1 MSKSINYQPHID
13 GLRAIAVL
21 SVLVFHLD
29 KSWLP
34 GGFVGVDI
42 FFVISGYLITS
53 ILTREIDQKRFSL
66 KHFYT
71 RRIKR
76 ILPVYFT
83 VAASSLVTGI
93 IILAPS
99 ELIKVAESLL
109 ASVVFLSN
117 YYFYF
122 NVGYFGGQAD
132 LMPLIHMWS
141 LAVEEQFY
149 IFWPIVLMILA
160 AIASPLWR
168 IVFIWAIFLSSFIIS
183 LMLSSSH
190 PDFSYYAIMT
200 RTYELMVGA
209 LFAIYMERA
218 KALPKVSVWM
228 AFATLI
234 LSVIF
239 IRQSMA
245 FPGWIALLPCVAT
258 GTLIVKGQGSQ
269 SVNRFLSA
277 PFMVWVGLLSYS
289 LYMWHWPVISFMRH
303 YFIELEMQHILFAIV
318 VTFALSMISRHLIE
332 KPMMVSG
339 ASFKRSFLL
348 VYILPATILVS
359 VSWFIISNDGVY
371 SRYSND
377 EQTLLRT
384 SEAVGHHCAR
394 SLPYDKPNP
403 DCLIG
408 EETTEPKAKVLLW
421 GDSHANHF
429 FNTAKVASTSMPV
442 TFELVSF
449 AGCPS
454 IRGVF
459 RVNRAY
465 SVKCY
470 EHNEAVWE
478 KLVKN
483 GDFDAIVLASNWAN
497 YPRGNNLG
505 DNEDMSVSIENSSR
519 AFFSNMSNMISDMA
533 LLEKPFFIID
543 SVPNFPFNPARCN
556 INRKLLG
563 QNRDCNLEESE
574 YKQGKAEFTT
584 FIMQEVND
592 KRNVRFVSLDD
603 ALCEK
608 GVCLSVKDGKALY
621 SDSNHLSEYGSK
633 YVASEFISFLNEVVV
648 K

>member
-168 IVFIWAIFLSSFIIS
+168 TVVIWAIFLTSFIIS

-258 GTLIVKGQGSQ
+258 GTLIVKGQESRGVS
-269 SVNRFLSA
+269 RFLSA

-332 KPMMVSG
+332 KPMMVSS

-408 EETTEPKAKVLLW
+408 EEKTEPKAKVLLW

-505 DNEDMSVSIENSSR
+505 DNEDMSVSTENSSR

-592 KRNVRFVSLDD
+592 KRNVHFVSLDD

-608 GVCLSVKDGKALY
+608 GVCLSAKDGKALY

-633 YVASEFISFLNEVVV
+633 YVASEFISFLNEVAG

>member
-83 VAASSLVTGI
+83 VAASSLITGI

-168 IVFIWAIFLSSFIIS
+168 TVVIWAIFLSSFIIS

-258 GTLIVKGQGSQ
+258 GTLIVKGQESRGVS
-269 SVNRFLSA
+269 RFLSA

-332 KPMMVSG
+332 KPMMVSS

-408 EETTEPKAKVLLW
+408 EEKTEPKAKVLLW

-505 DNEDMSVSIENSSR
+505 DNEDMSVSTENSSR

-592 KRNVRFVSLDD
+592 KRNVHFVSLDD

-608 GVCLSVKDGKALY
+608 GVCLSAKDGKALY

-633 YVASEFISFLNEVVV
+633 YVASEFISFLNEVAG